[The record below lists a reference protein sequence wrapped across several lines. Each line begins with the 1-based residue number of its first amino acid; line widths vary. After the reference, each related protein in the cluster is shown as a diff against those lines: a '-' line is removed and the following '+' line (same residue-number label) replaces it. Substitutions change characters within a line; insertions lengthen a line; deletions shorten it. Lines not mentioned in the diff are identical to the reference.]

1 MPNAIKYNV
10 SAETL
15 ALKKG
20 NFWIGTGDVGKG
32 PTNVT
37 GYYNG
42 ITPPTGGFTI
52 YLNKESGG
60 PSIYT
65 VTTEAQLV
73 SLTNTIGAQSFTT
86 SSQCLNWFATQTDKM
101 VFNIDYP
108 AIVTNGLVLNVD
120 AGFTPSYPTTGT
132 TWYDVSSSVNNGTLV
147 NGPTFSSAGG
157 GSIVFDGADDYGVT
171 SPTNFTA
178 NNDFTYEIW
187 VNSNQYIE
195 SRGILSNKGYWQA
208 GGQGAAIGNISNPQY
223 IYGYV
228 TTNTGHFD
236 ISSNVG
242 PTYGWTNVIMR
253 RSNNDLRFFIN
264 GAQQGSTQT
273 ISGTVTDVSDKFWL
287 GSYNNGNTPWLG
299 NMAIARVYNRA
310 LTAAEVLQNYNA
322 MKDRFA
328 FIFTVKT
335 DNAGVSTSTQFRMPL
350 ISSTGLYF
358 TVNWGDGTPVETITN
373 HTLAIHTYATAGTYT
388 ISTVGNLKNWSFNE
402 GGDLLK
408 MLNVFQ
414 WAGLEIN
421 EFRAFRGCTNLTA
434 TATDAPLITTTTLDR
449 FFQNCPNFNGAI
461 GNWNVSGITD
471 MQHMFE
477 GATAFNQDIGG
488 WNVSNVTNFGSFMAG
503 KTAANYSAA
512 NLDSIYNGW
521 SSRAVKPN
529 INITFGSIK
538 YNSTAQSG
546 KNILTGSPNN
556 WTITDG
562 GQL

>member
-1 MPNAIKYNV
+1 MQHMFEGATAFNQPIGSWNV
-10 SAETL
+10 SNVTTMQNMFSLSTAFNQDIGSWNVSNVTTMQNMFSNSTAFNQDIGSWNVSNVTNFVNFMIGKTAANYSPSNLDSLYNGWSQLTLKPNLTIDFGNILYTTAGQAGKDILDNSPNNWTITDGGVLRAET
-15 ALKKG
+15 
-20 NFWIGTGDVGKG
+20 F
-32 PTNVT
+32 
-37 GYYNG
+37 
-42 ITPPTGGFTI
+42 
-52 YLNKESGG
+52 
-60 PSIYT
+60 
-65 VTTEAQLV
+65 Q
-73 SLTNTIGAQSFTT
+73 
-86 SSQCLNWFATQTDKM
+86 
-101 VFNIDYP
+101 
-108 AIVTNGLVLNVD
+108 
-120 AGFTPSYPTTGT
+120 
-132 TWYDVSSSVNNGTLV
+132 
-147 NGPTFSSAGG
+147 FS
-157 GSIVFDGADDYGVT
+157 
-171 SPTNFTA
+171 
-178 NNDFTYEIW
+178 
-187 VNSNQYIE
+187 
-195 SRGILSNKGYWQA
+195 
-208 GGQGAAIGNISNPQY
+208 
-223 IYGYV
+223 
-228 TTNTGHFD
+228 
-236 ISSNVG
+236 
-242 PTYGWTNVIMR
+242 
-253 RSNNDLRFFIN
+253 
-264 GAQQGSTQT
+264 
-273 ISGTVTDVSDKFWL
+273 
-287 GSYNNGNTPWLG
+287 
-299 NMAIARVYNRA
+299 
-310 LTAAEVLQNYNA
+310 
-322 MKDRFA
+322 
-328 FIFTVKT
+328 VKT

-388 ISTVGNLKNWSFNE
+388 ISTVGNLRNWAFNE

-414 WAGLEIN
+414 WEGLEIN
-421 EFRAFRGCTNLTA
+421 EFRVFRGCTNLTA
-434 TATDAPLITTTTLDR
+434 TATDAPLIAAGAFFDR

-562 GQL
+562 GQV